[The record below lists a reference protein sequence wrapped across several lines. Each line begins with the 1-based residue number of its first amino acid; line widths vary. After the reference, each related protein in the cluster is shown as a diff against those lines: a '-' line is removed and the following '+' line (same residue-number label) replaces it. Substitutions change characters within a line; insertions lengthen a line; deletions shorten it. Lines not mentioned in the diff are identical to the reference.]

1 MIKINDTFRSAYA
14 DSNALWKV
22 IKKKSSDVYL
32 CEIVNE
38 PVEYDGKVFDGDYA
52 GTQKVFLAQEVERS
66 INFERVFDKIRQNHD
81 EYYDSLVEGQ
91 IVHYHNGFG
100 EYVRCRINQDKKLVA
115 FALVG
120 NWRIHDLPKRLA
132 DGKIHLSYYCK
143 MIMNQEPFKP
153 NASNIFEFPGFS
165 DKNNFS
171 PINAPEVDISIP
183 EQTEEEKQISNLWI
197 TVNEI
202 QREISD
208 NTIRD
213 PKIILRRIK
222 EIISR
227 S

>member
-22 IKKKSSDVYL
+22 IKKKSGDVYL

-100 EYVRCRINQDKKLVA
+100 EYVRCRVNQDNKLVP

-120 NWRIHDLPKRLA
+120 NWRSHDLPKYLP
-132 DGKIHLSYYCK
+132 DGTVYLPYRCK
-143 MIMNQEPFKP
+143 QIASQTPFKP
-153 NASNIFEFPGFS
+153 NASNIFEYPEFS
-165 DKNNFS
+165 DKNKFD
-171 PINAPEVDISIP
+171 PTNAPEVNISVP
-183 EQTEEEKQISNLWI
+183 EQTDEEKRVSNLWL
-197 TVNEI
+197 TVKEI
-202 QREISD
+202 QKEISE
-208 NTIRD
+208 NND
-213 PKIILRRIK
+213 PGIILGKIK
-222 EIISR
+222 QIVSR